1 VRTQPCTA
9 AIRRGRLRKAEQFI
23 DAAGTVRDFADGHE
37 DVADAYV
44 TLCVHAGIAASD
56 VICCASLGE
65 HAQGEDHGEAAA
77 RQRVRQRVVDLGHR
91 LWAVSG
97 THRAG
102 PEAVYPPS
110 GHWRA
115 CGFRRRRDLSRLRNR
130 VANLVHAVVCYL
142 VPGGFVGEFCA

>member
-23 DAAGTVRDFADGHE
+23 EAAGTVRDLANGHE

-65 HAQGEDHGEAAA
+65 HAQGEDHGEAVGLLKKANGQAAKHLSTLLNLKTKSGYSYSPVTAEEFKRAGRAAEALVEAA
-77 RQRVRQRVVDLGHR
+77 R
-91 LWAVSG
+91 
-97 THRAG
+97 RANASAG
-102 PEAVYPPS
+102 SSSV
-110 GHWRA
+110 
-115 CGFRRRRDLSRLRNR
+115 
-130 VANLVHAVVCYL
+130 
-142 VPGGFVGEFCA
+142 